1 MIHLSATIFSMYG
14 ISIYGYVNG
23 YPNKIE
29 FIMDLCNHWEDD
41 KINYLKKR
49 IKYNEGG
56 RIGEVGWGLSLNP
69 LSKRK
74 SLRYM
79 TQEEITGMRRYAFKH
94 NMFKKFLY
102 EVEMGDVSISED
114 VLPSEVI
121 PHRLEGD
128 ILFSKP
134 CGLAPHKIGD
144 KNLAGRIGKL
154 CTRYGFSD
162 LDEYGWQFAQ
172 YVKYDDKLKL
182 VPI

>member
-14 ISIYGYVNG
+14 IDVYGYVDG
-23 YPNKIE
+23 YPDKKE
-29 FIMDLCNHWEDD
+29 FIKKLCESWEDD

-49 IKYNEGG
+49 IKYNQGG
-56 RIGEVGWGLSLNP
+56 RIGEVGWGLALKPFSNRKTLRDMSLEETTG
-69 LSKRK
+69 LRK
-74 SLRYM
+74 
-79 TQEEITGMRRYAFKH
+79 YALKH
-94 NMFKKFLY
+94 NLFKKFLY
-102 EVEMGDVSISED
+102 EVEMVDVM
-114 VLPSEVI
+114 LPQDIIPPGVV

-134 CGLAPHKIGD
+134 CGFAPHKIGD
-144 KNLAGRIGKL
+144 NNLSRRIGKL

-172 YVKYDDKLKL
+172 YVKCGDKLKL